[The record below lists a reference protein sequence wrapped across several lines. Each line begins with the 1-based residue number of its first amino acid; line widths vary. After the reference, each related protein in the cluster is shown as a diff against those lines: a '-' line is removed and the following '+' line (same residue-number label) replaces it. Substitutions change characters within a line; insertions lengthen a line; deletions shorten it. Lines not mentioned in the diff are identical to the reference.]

1 MTVLILSLGGGGGNI
16 LRSLKALF
24 QRDLSVIQET
34 DPRYA
39 ERLRRAVV
47 TRFLDTN
54 EFSVADLPPEE
65 RLIVGPQMARH
76 LGSRHDPEVARR
88 ALEESRTA
96 VEALIDPYP
105 VVILIGTG
113 GKGTG
118 AGTIVP
124 IAQMARQKRKL
135 VIPIFVRPSF
145 EWHEVEK
152 RRYDHALTIAEQL
165 DRSAIRFIE
174 VLNDRGYSSANP
186 QPQNAVWERMNRPVA
201 RGLRGLLY
209 VLSDL
214 SQVDPSDLS
223 MLFAGPG
230 RLRIGF
236 AEIDPA
242 DASDPTDEQVA
253 HAVGMC
259 WENPYSLFSK
269 PVGTSLVC
277 IQGQW
282 SNIVDGRL
290 KGGLAAL
297 ATAGTGPATYNP
309 LHASAPAVPKPW
321 GITALF
327 AEYTGNHPPLDI
339 AWPEVRAVRP
349 VWVRA
354 AAADTPAPISVAVES
369 ASDSRISL
377 APKEGERRPTRVQ
390 AVTRR
395 PSQDVT
401 NAGSE
406 SPDSPASFSTL
417 WDFALALN
425 RNDASALAI
434 AADGAISDIPIE
446 ASQIKK
452 LLGTPWCRTV
462 FRSLSPAWRNRL
474 LDILLDE
481 TRMYPHIIGEGR
493 RASRLDQ
500 ISFEELK
507 QIAVDP
513 TITDTVRDDVHL
525 LYAIG
530 TVWGDD
536 ALKRVRF
543 EPQPAGSSRFGFAS
557 LTKRISSVRSERSH

>member
-24 QRDLSVIQET
+24 RRDLATIQER

-39 ERLRRAVV
+39 ERLRRSVV

-54 EFSVADLPPEE
+54 EFSVADLPDEE
-65 RLIVGPQMARH
+65 RLVIGPQMTRH

-88 ALEESRTA
+88 ALEESKAA

-152 RRYDHALTIAEQL
+152 RRYDHALTIPEQF
-165 DRSAIRFIE
+165 DRAAIRFIE
-174 VLNDRGYSSANP
+174 ILNDRGYSSANP
-186 QPQNAVWERMNRPVA
+186 QPQNVVWERMNRPIA

-236 AEIDPA
+236 AEIEPP
-242 DASDPTDEQVA
+242 DASDPTDEQIA
-253 HAVGMC
+253 QAIGMC

-282 SNIVDGRL
+282 SNVVDGRL

-297 ATAGTGPATYNP
+297 ATSGPSNATYNP
-309 LHASAPAVPKPW
+309 LHAFAPAVPKPW

-339 AWPEVRAVRP
+339 DWPEPRAVRP
-349 VWVRA
+349 LWVSPA
-354 AAADTPAPISVAVES
+354 ASAAPGSVGVAVDA
-369 ASDSRISL
+369 ASGSRISL
-377 APKEGERRPTRVQ
+377 APEDGDRRPEVAP
-390 AVTRR
+390 AVEPR
-395 PSQDVT
+395 PLQTAS
-401 NAGSE
+401 NAGRE
-406 SPDSPASFSTL
+406 RADRPTSFSTL

-425 RNDASALAI
+425 RNDPSALAI
-434 AADGAISDIPIE
+434 AADGTTCDIPIE
-446 ASQIKK
+446 ASQIRK
-452 LLGTPWCRTV
+452 LLATPWCRTV
-462 FRSLSPAWRNRL
+462 FRSLSPVWRNRL

-481 TRMYPHIIGEGR
+481 TRVYPHVVGEGR
-493 RASRLDQ
+493 RAARLDQ
-500 ISFEELK
+500 ISIEDLK

-513 TITDTVRDDVHL
+513 TLTDTVREDVHL
-525 LYAIG
+525 LFAIA
-530 TVWGDD
+530 TVWGGD

-543 EPQPAGSSRFGFAS
+543 EPQPAGSSRFGLVS
-557 LTKRISSVRSERSH
+557 LTRRISSARSER

>member
-24 QRDLSVIQET
+24 RRDLTTVQEN

-54 EFSVADLPPEE
+54 EFSVADIPAEE
-65 RLIVGPQMARH
+65 RLIIGTQTTRR

-88 ALEESRTA
+88 ALLESRAA
-96 VEALIDPYP
+96 VEALLRPHT

-124 IAQMARQKRKL
+124 IAQMARQQRKL

-152 RRYDHALTIAEQL
+152 RRYDHALTISEQF
-165 DRSAIRFIE
+165 DAAAIRFIE
-174 VLNDRGYSSANP
+174 ILNDRGYSNVNP
-186 QPQNAVWERMNRPVA
+186 QPQNAVWERMNRPIA

-236 AEIDPA
+236 AEIDPPPGA
-242 DASDPTDEQVA
+242 DPNDELVDQ
-253 HAVGMC
+253 AVRIC
-259 WENPYSLFSK
+259 WDNPYSLFNK
-269 PVGTSLVC
+269 PVGTSLIC

-297 ATAGTGPATYNP
+297 ATAGAINATYNP
-309 LHASAPAVPKPW
+309 LHAFAAGAPKPW

-327 AEYTGNHPPLDI
+327 AEYTGNHSPLEID
-339 AWPEVRAVRP
+339 WPEVRSVRP
-349 VWVRA
+349 LWGATAVAAKPERA
-354 AAADTPAPISVAVES
+354 ANGPDAASV
-369 ASDSRISL
+369 
-377 APKEGERRPTRVQ
+377 
-390 AVTRR
+390 
-395 PSQDVT
+395 PSMV
-401 NAGSE
+401 
-406 SPDSPASFSTL
+406 
-417 WDFALALN
+417 
-425 RNDASALAI
+425 I
-434 AADGAISDIPIE
+434 AAD
-446 ASQIKK
+446 
-452 LLGTPWCRTV
+452 
-462 FRSLSPAWRNRL
+462 
-474 LDILLDE
+474 
-481 TRMYPHIIGEGR
+481 EGGR
-493 RASRLDQ
+493 PREDLRV
-500 ISFEELK
+500 
-507 QIAVDP
+507 VDP
-513 TITDTVRDDVHL
+513 
-525 LYAIG
+525 
-530 TVWGDD
+530 
-536 ALKRVRF
+536 
-543 EPQPAGSSRFGFAS
+543 PAVQTAMPVVSKTSVTPRSYIISIGSS
-557 LTKRISSVRSERSH
+557 